1 MDKTCSICNQ
11 KSYIEI
17 NGRWYCEKCG
27 NVESLPTVDENA
39 ELRAKLA
46 AAEKREAELAQGI
59 IVNCKLCRKYGVG
72 RLPGACEKCPTS
84 LIEATALENQKGK

>member
-1 MDKTCSICNQ
+1 MGKPCDRCKQN
-11 KSYIEI
+11 SYFEMA
-17 NGRWYCEKCG
+17 GRWYCQSCG
-27 NVESLPTVDENA
+27 NVEQVDDNA